1 MEKSAKKCSFLK
13 TKDQVSSFLPKNSPL
28 YEEVPRRRENCQT
41 QTLKE
46 VFYSWCAA
54 FCLDSEPPRG
64 KKPKEIPKRKMRPMI
79 GNRPETISGPVSY
92 SPFVS
97 KSRKC
102 FKNG

>member
-64 KKPKEIPKRKMRPMI
+64 KKPKEIPKRK
-79 GNRPETISGPVSY
+79 
-92 SPFVS
+92 
-97 KSRKC
+97 
-102 FKNG
+102 